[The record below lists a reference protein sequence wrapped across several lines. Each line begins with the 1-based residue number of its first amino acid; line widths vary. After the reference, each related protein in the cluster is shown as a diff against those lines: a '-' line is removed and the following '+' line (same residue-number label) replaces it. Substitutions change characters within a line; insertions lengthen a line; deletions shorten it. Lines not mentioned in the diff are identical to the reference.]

1 MRIAAALVTFL
12 MVCAFGASAPAAA
25 QQTNVDLELVLAVDV
40 SGSVDEDEA
49 ILQRR
54 GYIDAFRDPLVIDA
68 IQRGPYGAIAV
79 MYIEWAGAPY
89 QIPIVGWTRV
99 SNAAEAAAFADKL
112 AAAPIAVHLWTSI
125 SSIITAGTAL
135 IQQNKY
141 NGTRRVID
149 VSGDGANNDGQYV
162 NVARDYAVAQG
173 ITINGLPIINDR
185 PSRYGTQQIKD
196 LDYYYTD
203 CVIGGPGAF
212 IIVANGFQ
220 DYARAVRQK
229 LILEIAGLSPTMPAQ
244 PRIHPAQF
252 SARPSCLAGESRR
265 QDYEDDY

>member
-1 MRIAAALVTFL
+1 MRITVGLIAFL
-12 MVCAFGASAPAAA
+12 MLCVVGASKPAVA
-25 QQTNVDLELVLAVDV
+25 QQTAVDLELVLAVDV
-40 SGSVDEDEA
+40 SGSVDDEEA

-54 GYIDAFRDPLVIDA
+54 GYVDAFRDPMIIDA
-68 IQRGPYGAIAV
+68 IKRGPHGAIAV
-79 MYIEWAGAPY
+79 TYLEWAGEPY
-89 QIPIVGWTRV
+89 QIPIVGWTRI
-99 SNAAEAAAFADKL
+99 SNAEETAAFADKL
-112 AAAPIAVHLWTSI
+112 ATAPIAVHLWTSI
-125 SSIITAGTAL
+125 SSIITVGTQ
-135 IQQNKY
+135 IIRQNQY
-141 NGTRRVID
+141 RGTRRVID

-185 PSRYGTQQIKD
+185 PSRYGTQQIAD

-229 LILEIAGLSPTMPAQ
+229 LILEIAGLSPSRRDEARVLPAQ
-244 PRIHPAQF
+244 LN
-252 SARPSCLAGESRR
+252 ARPSCFAGENRR
-265 QDYEDDY
+265 QDYDDDY

>member
-1 MRIAAALVTFL
+1 MRIAAGLITFL
-12 MVCAFGASAPAAA
+12 MVCAFGTSTPARA
-25 QQTNVDLELVLAVDV
+25 QQSNVDLELVLAVDV
-40 SGSVDEDEA
+40 SGSVDEEEA

-54 GYIDAFRDPLVIDA
+54 GYVDAFRDPTIIDA

-89 QIPIVGWTRV
+89 QIPIVRWTRI
-99 SNAAEAAAFADKL
+99 SNAAEAAAFADTL
-112 AAAPIAVHLWTSI
+112 ATAPIAVHLWTSI
-125 SSIITAGTAL
+125 STIITVGAQL
-135 IQQNKY
+135 FRENEF

-149 VSGDGANNDGQYV
+149 VSGDGANNDGQFV

-185 PSRYGTQQIKD
+185 PSRYGTQQIPD

-229 LILEIAGLSPTMPAQ
+229 LILEIAGLSPNKP
-244 PRIHPAQF
+244 PRARVHPVQF

-265 QDYEDDY
+265 QDYDDDY

>member
-1 MRIAAALVTFL
+1 MRKTVGLIAFLVLLTF
-12 MVCAFGASAPAAA
+12 VTSKSVGA
-25 QQTNVDLELVLAVDV
+25 QQVAVDLELVLAVDV
-40 SGSVDEDEA
+40 SGSVDADEA
-49 ILQRR
+49 VLQRQ
-54 GYIDAFRDPLVIDA
+54 GYVDAFRDPMVIDA
-68 IQRGPYGAIAV
+68 IKRGLHGAIVV
-79 MYIEWAGAPY
+79 MYMEWAGEPY
-89 QIPIVGWTRV
+89 QIPIVGWTRI
-99 SNAAEAAAFADKL
+99 SNAEEAATFADKL

-125 SSIITAGTAL
+125 SSIITVGAAL

-141 NGTRRVID
+141 EGARQVID

-162 NVARDYAVAQG
+162 TVACDFAIAQG

-185 PSRYGTQQIKD
+185 PSRYGTQQIPD

-229 LILEIAGLSPTMPAQ
+229 LILEIASLVPKKSIQAGVRSV
-244 PRIHPAQF
+244 QF
-252 SARPSCLAGESRR
+252 SKRPSCFAGENRR
-265 QDYEDDY
+265 QDYDDDY